1 MAIKEKWEMLI
12 LILFRLVGNLTL
24 IYFLNDWT
32 VNLFNYGHL
41 RLNKLTFAI
50 TLRSVGFYDQ
60 L

>member
-1 MAIKEKWEMLI
+1 MLI